1 MILRLKRAY
10 DPPAAT
16 DGTRVLVDRWW
27 PRGLAK
33 TTARID
39 CWLREIAPSD
49 ALCRW
54 FAHDPA
60 KWDGFRRRYARELD
74 GNAVAVESLA
84 ALAAKGRVTLL
95 FSARDTAHNNAV
107 ALQAYLECSP
117 GAFSWR
123 SKAPRARAKRSG

>member
-1 MILRLKRAY
+1 MALKLKRAY

-33 TTARID
+33 TVARID
-39 CWLREIAPSD
+39 CWLREIAPSH

-60 KWDGFRRRYARELD
+60 KWDEFRRRYARELA
-74 GNAVAVESLA
+74 GNSAAVDSLA
-84 ALAAKGRVTLL
+84 ALAARGRVMLL
-95 FSARDTAHNNAV
+95 FSARDAAHNNAL
-107 ALQAYLECSP
+107 ALRDYLERSP
-117 GAFSWR
+117 GAASRR
-123 SKAPRARAKRSG
+123 SKAPCARAKRSG